1 MPKDIITTVYNYA
14 ELDEEAKEHA
24 QSWYLA
30 NSDVGYDA
38 FCNAKNDAEN
48 IGLDIIYLDESRTNE
63 GRFVVSAEDC
73 AVSIIA
79 AHGKDCATYK
89 IAKEYLESRNEEK
102 KDSLFLRELLEAY
115 RIMRNADIDYLQSE
129 EAIAE
134 SMESNEYTFTEDG
147 TRFG

>member
-1 MPKDIITTVYNYA
+1 M
-14 ELDEEAKEHA
+14 
-24 QSWYLA
+24 
-30 NSDVGYDA
+30 
-38 FCNAKNDAEN
+38 
-48 IGLDIIYLDESRTNE
+48 
-63 GRFVVSAEDC
+63 
-73 AVSIIA
+73 
-79 AHGKDCATYK
+79 
-89 IAKEYLESRNEEK
+89 EYLESRNEEK